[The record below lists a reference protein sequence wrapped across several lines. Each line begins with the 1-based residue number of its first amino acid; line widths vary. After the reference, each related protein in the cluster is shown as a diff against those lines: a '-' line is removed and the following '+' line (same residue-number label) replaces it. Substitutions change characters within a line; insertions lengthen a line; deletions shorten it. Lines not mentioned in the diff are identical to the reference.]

1 MSKDEKQALIEK
13 VRKEFPQSTVAAL
26 GDFCSAREFIPTGSL
41 VLDCAVGCQGF
52 PLGRVIELVGPE
64 GSGKTSIANS
74 VIANAQLRGY
84 DALFIDLEYTY
95 NKEFAIEMFGVNPDK
110 LHIVQTLNAEDAM
123 GIMEAFIEARVVNI
137 IVVDSIPTLLG
148 EEEVEKSFNDPEKIG
163 SHARLVS
170 RMMKRIVPLC
180 GSNDVMFIAINQLR
194 DTIGYAPIP
203 TGGRGLKCWK
213 AMSIQM
219 KAGDK
224 IDDKGVV
231 IGREMDFTV
240 IKNKYGTP
248 FGQGSFSI
256 YWAGE
261 HIGIGNI
268 ADIVTLATKGKI
280 IVSKGGWL
288 EFEGM
293 TMRKRDMV
301 SYFMAD
307 PDAFDDL
314 LGKVGMK

>member
-163 SHARLVS
+163 CNVYCYKSI
-170 RMMKRIVPLC
+170 KRYYW
-180 GSNDVMFIAINQLR
+180 LR
-194 DTIGYAPIP
+194 ANPNWRKRTKVLEGHVNPNE
-203 TGGRGLKCWK
+203 GGR
-213 AMSIQM
+213 Q
-219 KAGDK
+219 D
-224 IDDKGVV
+224 
-231 IGREMDFTV
+231 R
-240 IKNKYGTP
+240 
-248 FGQGSFSI
+248 
-256 YWAGE
+256 
-261 HIGIGNI
+261 
-268 ADIVTLATKGKI
+268 
-280 IVSKGGWL
+280 
-288 EFEGM
+288 
-293 TMRKRDMV
+293 R
-301 SYFMAD
+301 
-307 PDAFDDL
+307 
-314 LGKVGMK
+314 